1 MDDIKNMSLEELEAL
16 YQGKLQEWT
25 DRRAEH
31 LKQAEECERQMAAC
45 EQKLRHIVALV
56 NGPEAAAAMPTRV
69 APVQAA
75 PARGKARR
83 RRKSPLREATLQV
96 LRNRPG
102 QKLTARQIKTAIRK
116 DLNKRCSRQTVNN
129 NVNTL
134 EEMGLIRRDR
144 APRGSGAQ
152 FVFWAD

>member
-1 MDDIKNMSLEELEAL
+1 MDDIKNIPLQELEAL
-16 YQGKLQEWT
+16 YQGKLQEWSE
-25 DRRAEH
+25 RRAEH
-31 LKQAEECERQMAAC
+31 LVQAEECERQMAAY

-56 NGPEAAAAMPTRV
+56 NGPEAAAAMPTKV
-69 APVQAA
+69 APVQLA
-75 PARGKARR
+75 PVRGKARR
-83 RRKSPLREATLQV
+83 RRKSPLRDATLQV

-102 QKLTARQIKTAIRK
+102 QKLTARQIRTAIRK
-116 DLNKRCSRQTVNN
+116 DTHKRCSRQSVNN
-129 NVNTL
+129 HVNTL